1 MQNNKITFELTD
13 NSVDKYVL
21 INPTKQQFFSVA
33 KEESQMFP
41 SADYN
46 FSGVVPSDYTNDPN
60 WQTENRDIQIS
71 TTTDTHLNASFM
83 PLDYIGM
90 SNYNIPVF
98 ISELFSDIKLYDVN
112 NGSINNFYASSGNLQ
127 NISNGVQL
135 MKIPANI
142 FNTTLTDPVAIANNG
157 GSNIL
162 NNYNSYYILV
172 SPKYVQSTI
181 SQITPAVNYEFSL
194 NYLNTI
200 TIGGQ
205 VLPAQK
211 RRRIYSC
218 PNEDFKLLP
227 WNFEAQPNQAGRLLG
242 SVIEIWD
249 STATVLKQTKIVNE
263 NDLNF
268 TETLAKFVISPDN
281 VGYDPIEY
289 QTAPGDVVRIYPRET
304 YFNQFIL
311 EVNYVDNTKTIKAAL
326 EFMLNDV
333 ARNMSNGIYE
343 VYDDAGVTVDTAG
356 NFEGNVI
363 QKYQISQYGIFE
375 LRKKLK
381 N

>member
-1 MQNNKITFELTD
+1 M
-13 NSVDKYVL
+13 
-21 INPTKQQFFSVA
+21 
-33 KEESQMFP
+33 
-41 SADYN
+41 
-46 FSGVVPSDYTNDPN
+46 
-60 WQTENRDIQIS
+60 
-71 TTTDTHLNASFM
+71 
-83 PLDYIGM
+83 
-90 SNYNIPVF
+90 
-98 ISELFSDIKLYDVN
+98 
-112 NGSINNFYASSGNLQ
+112 
-127 NISNGVQL
+127 
-135 MKIPANI
+135 
-142 FNTTLTDPVAIANNG
+142 
-157 GSNIL
+157 
-162 NNYNSYYILV
+162 
-172 SPKYVQSTI
+172 
-181 SQITPAVNYEFSL
+181 
-194 NYLNTI
+194 NTI